1 MPNGLVN
8 ISTDWENYAEQ
19 IDALFSERQDFE
31 KKGFLERVLSTKF
44 EERGVVLGHEIY
56 DFCFKL
62 VSQ

>member
-31 KKGFLERVLSTKF
+31 KKVFQKE
-44 EERGVVLGHEIY
+44 
-56 DFCFKL
+56 C
-62 VSQ
+62 